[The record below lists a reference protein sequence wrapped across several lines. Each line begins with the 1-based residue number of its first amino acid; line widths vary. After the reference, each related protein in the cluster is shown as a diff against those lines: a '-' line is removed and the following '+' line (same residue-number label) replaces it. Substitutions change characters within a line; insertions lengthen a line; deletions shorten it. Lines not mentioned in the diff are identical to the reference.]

1 MNIYICSII
10 LTELLMIAMT
20 MHVLRYPG
28 FDKTQKTWFT
38 LTFVSVMICSASELA
53 VHCGYYD
60 SSYAVLLTIIT
71 VFQFSLSPLLAVL
84 FSGALGL
91 HQQARRA
98 SWFLIPSFLIQA
110 GCAPFGYIFYF
121 DQNGYSRGNFFI
133 IYEIMYLISMLYLAV
148 SLFLVGK
155 RFHNRDSITIIM
167 VVVVLLGGIL
177 PMTFY
182 KINVT
187 YISIGIS
194 ACLCYIY
201 YNDLTQQDTKKK
213 LLSNQKQISDMQ
225 IHIISG
231 LSNLIENRDTD
242 TGEHVARTRKYV
254 KTLAEY
260 AVKDFVYTDI
270 IDHHFIELLYSLA
283 PLHDV
288 GKIVVPD
295 NILKKPGRL
304 TPEEFNE
311 IKKHTTAGGMVVR
324 QILEGITAEEYN
336 AFATD
341 IATYHHEKWDGSGY
355 PEKLS
360 GEAIPLSARIMA
372 IADVYDALTSERCY
386 KKAMPPDEAVR
397 IIKEESGTH
406 FDPKLVEVFLRHQEE
421 FTRDRISLIHPA

>member
-1 MNIYICSII
+1 
-10 LTELLMIAMT
+10 MIAMI
-20 MHVLRYPG
+20 MHVLTYSG
-28 FDKTQKTWFT
+28 FNQTQKTWFT
-38 LTFVSVMICSASELA
+38 LTFISVMICSASELA

-60 SSYAVLLTIIT
+60 ASYAVILTIVT
-71 VFQFSLSPLLAVL
+71 VLQFSMSPMLAVL

-91 HQQARRA
+91 HKQARKA
-98 SWFLIPSFLIQA
+98 SWFLIPSFLIEVC
-110 GCAPFGYIFYF
+110 CAPFGYVFYF
-121 DQNGYSRGNFFI
+121 DQNGYSRGNLFV
-133 IYEIMYLISMLYLAV
+133 IYEIMYLISMLYLAI

-155 RFHNRDSITIIM
+155 RFHNRDTITIIM
-167 VVVVLLGGIL
+167 IVVVLLGGIL

-182 KINVT
+182 KINVS

-201 YNDLTQQDTKKK
+201 YNDLIQQDTKKK

-242 TGEHVARTRKYV
+242 TGEHVTRTRKYV

-260 AVKDFVYTDI
+260 ALKDGVYTDI
-270 IDHHFIELLYSLA
+270 IDNHFIELLYSLA

-311 IKKHTTAGGMVVR
+311 IKKHTTAGGMVVK
-324 QILEGITAEEYN
+324 QILEGITNEEYT

-341 IATYHHEKWDGSGY
+341 IATYHHEKWNGSGY

-360 GEAIPLSARIMA
+360 GEDIPLSARIMA

-386 KKAMPPDEAVR
+386 KTAMSPDEAVR
-397 IIKEESGTH
+397 TIKDESGTH
-406 FDPKLVEVFLRHQEE
+406 FDPKLVEVFLHHKEE
-421 FTRDRISLIHPA
+421 FTRDMISS